1 MTFYRK
7 FKLNDKVMSYAN
19 LRPRVEPRLAEVY
32 RKFAQ
37 KLTQYEHELEENFNL
52 EPFDP
57 AKARENLA
65 ERRERAER
73 KAKLQQDVEREIDE
87 VYQKKSQLPKRPVT
101 VDDKYNL
108 DLESLNSEEDFGT
121 LEAPLDEPTQLV
133 NDETESNGNTKL
145 LFEN

>member
-1 MTFYRK
+1 
-7 FKLNDKVMSYAN
+7 MSYAN

-57 AKARENLA
+57 AKTRENLA
-65 ERRERAER
+65 ERRQRAER

-87 VYQKKSQLPKRPVT
+87 VYQKKRQQPKRPVT

-121 LEAPLDEPTQLV
+121 LEAPMDDPTQHV
-133 NDETESNGNTKL
+133 YD
-145 LFEN
+145 

>member
-1 MTFYRK
+1 
-7 FKLNDKVMSYAN
+7 MSYAN
-19 LRPRVEPRLAEVY
+19 LRPRVEPRLAEIY

-65 ERRERAER
+65 ERRQRAER
-73 KAKLQQDVEREIDE
+73 KAKLQQDVEREINE
-87 VYQKKSQLPKRPVT
+87 VYQKKMQQPKRPVT

-121 LEAPLDEPTQLV
+121 LEAPLDDPTQHV
-133 NDETESNGNTKL
+133 YDETESNGNPQL
-145 LFEN
+145 LFENQAIKVDI

>member
-87 VYQKKSQLPKRPVT
+87 VYQKKTQQPKRPVT

>member
-133 NDETESNGNTKL
+133 NDETGSNGNPKL
-145 LFEN
+145 YFEN